1 MSSEDRVYIERK
13 VKFMAKIDALITEY
27 SRVFIVLADNVG
39 SKQMQQIRLALR
51 GHGVLLMGK
60 NTMIR
65 NALNKRKVKN
75 PNLGVLKDLIT
86 ENIGLVFTHE
96 PIAQVKSLI
105 LENRVP
111 AQAKVGGIAPV
122 DVTIPAGPTSLDPG
136 QTSFFQA
143 LNIST
148 KLSRG
153 EIEILS
159 PYTVVKAGEAVNA
172 SVAALLQKL
181 KITPF
186 TYGLEIKCV
195 YDNGTVF
202 EPAVLDITDDMLVSS
217 FLTGVSN
224 VAAVSMQIKYP
235 TLASLPHIVANGYK
249 NVLAAAFTT
258 KYSFPALEKVRSA
271 AAAPAP
277 KAAAAPKSSAE
288 AAPAKA
294 KEPEKKAEPAPKKKE
309 PEPEPE
315 DEGGMMDLFG

>member
-13 VKFMAKIDALITEY
+13 VKFMAKIDSLITEY
-27 SRVFIVLADNVG
+27 SRVFIVYADNVG

-159 PYTVVKAGEAVNA
+159 PYTVVKAGEPVNA

-202 EPAVLDITDDMLVSS
+202 EPAVLDITDDNLISS

-224 VAAVSMQIKYP
+224 IAAISMQIKYP

-258 KYSFPALEKVRSA
+258 KYSFPALEKMRSA
-271 AAAPAP
+271 PAAPAAA
-277 KAAAAPKSSAE
+277 KAAPAKSSAE
-288 AAPAKA
+288 AAPAK

-315 DEGGMMDLFG
+315 DDGGGMMDLFG